1 MAVLIRV
8 IPIPLPA
15 PVRRLERLTAS
26 GADVVPLLRAALA
39 GDGAAVLARPL
50 DAPVVA
56 GDLPPPGEVERRV
69 ALVVETS
76 GTTSRPKRVALSS
89 DALLASA
96 AASQAALGAPGQWI
110 LALPTHYIAGLQVLV
125 RSIAAG
131 TTPAVLAPGSF
142 DPRAFA
148 ELAASMDARV
158 ARYTSLVPTQLHRL
172 VEAAEDVATGDD
184 ARRVRDAVRRVEAI
198 LVGGQATPPHL
209 VDRAAALG
217 WRVVRTYGSSE
228 TAGGC
233 VYDGVPVATAE
244 VAVVDG
250 QVELAG
256 PMLAEGYLGDPRAT
270 DAAFGEHDGRRW
282 YRTGDGGELVD
293 GVLRITGRLDDVVIS
308 GGEKLRLAAVEEAVR
323 SLGAWEARL
332 AEAVAVPGEHA
343 GWGQRPVVFVPGPV
357 DPELA
362 ERVRRELAARLGRV
376 AGSAV
381 VRGIDAMPTLPS
393 GKPDRRALK
402 ALADADP
409 RG

>member
-1 MAVLIRV
+1 M
-8 IPIPLPA
+8 
-15 PVRRLERLTAS
+15 RRLERLTES

-39 GDGAAVLARPL
+39 GDGPALLARPV
-50 DAPVVA
+50 DAPLAA
-56 GDLPPPGEVERRV
+56 GDPPPPAEVERRV

-172 VEAAEDVATGDD
+172 VEAAEGSAGDH
-184 ARRVRDAVRRVEAI
+184 ARGIRDAVRRLEAI

-244 VAVVDG
+244 VEVVDG

-256 PMLAEGYLGDPRAT
+256 PMLAEGYLGDPGAT

-282 YRTGDGGELVD
+282 YRTGDGGELVN

-323 SLGAWEARL
+323 SLAAWDARL
-332 AEAVAVPGEHA
+332 GAAVAVPGEHA

-357 DPELA
+357 DPQLA
-362 ERVRRELAARLGRV
+362 ERVRRELATRLGRV

-381 VRGIDAMPTLPS
+381 VRGIDAVPTLPS
-393 GKPDRRALK
+393 GKPDRRALR

-409 RG
+409 IA

>member
-1 MAVLIRV
+1 VR
-8 IPIPLPA
+8 PLA
-15 PVRRLERLTAS
+15 RLTAT

-39 GDGAAVLARPL
+39 GDGPALLARPV
-50 DAPVVA
+50 DAPVAA
-56 GDLPPPGEVERRV
+56 GDPPPPAQVERRV

-76 GTTSRPKRVALSS
+76 GTTSRPKRVALSA

-131 TTPAVLAPGSF
+131 TAPAVLAPGSF

-172 VEAAEDVATGDD
+172 VEAAEGAAEGG
-184 ARRVRDAVRRVEAI
+184 RVRDAVRRLDAI

-256 PMLAEGYLGDPRAT
+256 PMLAEGYLGDPAAT

-308 GGEKLRLAAVEEAVR
+308 GGEKLRLAAVEEAAR
-323 SLGAWEARL
+323 SLAAWHPGL
-332 AEAVAVPGEHA
+332 GEAVAVPGEHA
-343 GWGQRPVVFVPGPV
+343 GWGQRPVVFAPGSVEPA
-357 DPELA
+357 LA

-376 AGSAV
+376 AGSSA
-381 VRGIDAMPTLPS
+381 VRGIDSMPTLPS
-393 GKPDRRALK
+393 GKPDRRALR

-409 RG
+409 AA

>member
-1 MAVLIRV
+1 
-8 IPIPLPA
+8 
-15 PVRRLERLTAS
+15 VRRLERLTAS

-39 GDGAAVLARPL
+39 GDGPALLARPV
-50 DAPVVA
+50 DAPVAV
-56 GDLPPPGEVERRV
+56 GDPPPLAEVERRV

-131 TTPAVLAPGSF
+131 TAPAVLAPGSF

-148 ELAASMDARV
+148 ELAASLDARV

-172 VEAAEDVATGDD
+172 VEAAEDGAAGDG
-184 ARRVRDAVRRVEAI
+184 ARRVRDAVRRLDAI

-256 PMLAEGYLGDPRAT
+256 PMLAEGYLGDPAAT
-270 DAAFGEHDGRRW
+270 DAVFGEHDSRRW
-282 YRTGDGGELVD
+282 YRTGDGGEVVD

-323 SLGAWEARL
+323 SLAAWEPRL
-332 AEAVAVPGEHA
+332 GEAVAVPGEHA
-343 GWGQRPVVFVPGPV
+343 GWGQRPVVFAPGTV
-357 DPELA
+357 DPGLA

-381 VRGIDAMPTLPS
+381 VRGIDALPTLPS
-393 GKPDRRALK
+393 GKPDRRALR

-409 RG
+409 AA

>member
-1 MAVLIRV
+1 M
-8 IPIPLPA
+8 P
-15 PVRRLERLTAS
+15 
-26 GADVVPLLRAALA
+26 LRAARRS
-39 GDGAAVLARPL
+39 G
-50 DAPVVA
+50 
-56 GDLPPPGEVERRV
+56 PG
-69 ALVVETS
+69 
-76 GTTSRPKRVALSS
+76 P
-89 DALLASA
+89 
-96 AASQAALGAPGQWI
+96 PGQWI

-148 ELAASMDARV
+148 ELAGSMDARV

-172 VEAAEDVATGDD
+172 VEAAEGGAVDH
-184 ARRVRDAVRRVEAI
+184 ARGIRDAVRRLEAI

-256 PMLAEGYLGDPRAT
+256 PMLAEGYLGDPGAT

-308 GGEKLRLAAVEEAVR
+308 GGEKLRLAAVEEGTAR
-323 SLGAWEARL
+323 ITAWPATRRRDPPARN
-332 AEAVAVPGEHA
+332 A
-343 GWGQRPVVFVPGPV
+343 
-357 DPELA
+357 
-362 ERVRRELAARLGRV
+362 
-376 AGSAV
+376 
-381 VRGIDAMPTLPS
+381 
-393 GKPDRRALK
+393 
-402 ALADADP
+402 
-409 RG
+409 

>member
-1 MAVLIRV
+1 M
-8 IPIPLPA
+8 
-15 PVRRLERLTAS
+15 RRLAPLTAS
-26 GADVVPLLRAALA
+26 GADVLPLLRAALA
-39 GDGAAVLARPL
+39 GDGPALLARPV
-50 DAPVVA
+50 DAPVAA
-56 GDLPPPGEVERRV
+56 GDPPPPAEVERRV

-96 AASQAALGAPGQWI
+96 AASQTALGAPGQWI

-131 TTPAVLAPGSF
+131 TAPAVLAPGSF

-172 VEAAEDVATGDD
+172 VETAEAAAGDD
-184 ARRVRDAVRRVEAI
+184 ARRVRDAVRRLDAI
-198 LVGGQATPPHL
+198 LVGGQATPPQL

-233 VYDGVPVATAE
+233 VYDGVPIATAE

-256 PMLAEGYLGDPRAT
+256 PMLAEGYLGDPAAT

-308 GGEKLRLAAVEEAVR
+308 GGEKLRLATVEEAVR
-323 SLGAWEARL
+323 SLAAWDARL
-332 AEAVAVPGEHA
+332 GEAVAVPGEHA
-343 GWGQRPVVFVPGPV
+343 GWGQRPVVFAPGAV
-357 DPELA
+357 DPELG

-381 VRGIDAMPTLPS
+381 VRGIGAMPTLPS
-393 GKPDRRALK
+393 GKPDRRALR

-409 RG
+409 AA

>member
-1 MAVLIRV
+1 M
-8 IPIPLPA
+8 
-15 PVRRLERLTAS
+15 RRLERLTAS

-39 GDGAAVLARPL
+39 GDGPALLARPV
-50 DAPVVA
+50 DAPVAA
-56 GDLPPPGEVERRV
+56 GDPPPPAEVERRV

-357 DPELA
+357 APELA

>member
-1 MAVLIRV
+1 M
-8 IPIPLPA
+8 
-15 PVRRLERLTAS
+15 RRLERLTAS

-39 GDGAAVLARPL
+39 GDGPALLARPV
-50 DAPVVA
+50 DASVAA
-56 GDLPPPGEVERRV
+56 GDPPPPAEVERRV

-131 TTPAVLAPGSF
+131 TAPAVLAPGSF

-148 ELAASMDARV
+148 ELVASMDARV
-158 ARYTSLVPTQLHRL
+158 AGYTSLVPTQLHRL
-172 VEAAEDVATGDD
+172 VDAAEAGAAGDD
-184 ARRVRDAVRRVEAI
+184 ARRVRDAVRRLEAI

-233 VYDGVPVATAE
+233 VYDGVPVATAD

-256 PMLAEGYLGDPRAT
+256 PMLAEGYLGDPAAT

-282 YRTGDGGELVD
+282 YRTGDGGEVVD

-323 SLGAWEARL
+323 SLAAWDARL
-332 AEAVAVPGEHA
+332 GEAVAVPGEHA
-343 GWGQRPVVFVPGPV
+343 GWGQRPVVFAPGAV
-357 DPELA
+357 GPELA

-381 VRGIDAMPTLPS
+381 VRGVDAMPTLPS
-393 GKPDRRALK
+393 GKPDRRALR

>member
-1 MAVLIRV
+1 D
-8 IPIPLPA
+8 P
-15 PVRRLERLTAS
+15 
-26 GADVVPLLRAALA
+26 
-39 GDGAAVLARPL
+39 
-50 DAPVVA
+50 
-56 GDLPPPGEVERRV
+56 PPPGEVERRV

-131 TTPAVLAPGSF
+131 TTPAVLVPGSF

-184 ARRVRDAVRRVEAI
+184 ARRVRDAVRRLEAI

-256 PMLAEGYLGDPRAT
+256 PMLAEGYLGDPGAT

-362 ERVRRELAARLGRV
+362 ERVRRELAARLGRA

>member
-1 MAVLIRV
+1 M
-8 IPIPLPA
+8 
-15 PVRRLERLTAS
+15 RRLERLTAS

-39 GDGAAVLARPL
+39 GDGPALLARPV
-50 DAPVVA
+50 DAPVAA
-56 GDLPPPGEVERRV
+56 GDPPPPAEVERRV

-96 AASQAALGAPGQWI
+96 AASQAALGTPGQWI

-131 TTPAVLAPGSF
+131 TAPAVLAPGSF

-158 ARYTSLVPTQLHRL
+158 AGYTSLVPTQLHRL
-172 VEAAEDVATGDD
+172 VEAAEDGAAGDD
-184 ARRVRDAVRRVEAI
+184 ARRVRDAVRRLDAI

-233 VYDGVPVATAE
+233 VYDGVPVATAD

-256 PMLAEGYLGDPRAT
+256 PMLAEGYLGDPAAT

-282 YRTGDGGELVD
+282 YRTGDGGEVVD

-323 SLGAWEARL
+323 SLAAWDARL
-332 AEAVAVPGEHA
+332 GEAVAVPGEHA
-343 GWGQRPVVFVPGPV
+343 GWGQRPVVFAPGAV
-357 DPELA
+357 GPELA

-381 VRGIDAMPTLPS
+381 VRGVDAMPTLPS
-393 GKPDRRALK
+393 GKPDRRALR

-409 RG
+409 HG

>member
-1 MAVLIRV
+1 VR
-8 IPIPLPA
+8 PLA
-15 PVRRLERLTAS
+15 RLTAT

-39 GDGAAVLARPL
+39 GDGPALLARPV
-50 DAPVVA
+50 DAPVAA
-56 GDLPPPGEVERRV
+56 GDPPPPAQVERRV

-76 GTTSRPKRVALSS
+76 GTTSRPKRVALSA

-96 AASQAALGAPGQWI
+96 AASQTALGAPGQWI

-131 TTPAVLAPGSF
+131 TAPAVLAPGSF

-148 ELAASMDARV
+148 GLAASMDARV

-172 VEAAEDVATGDD
+172 VEAAEGAAEGG
-184 ARRVRDAVRRVEAI
+184 RVRDAVRRLDAI

-256 PMLAEGYLGDPRAT
+256 PMLAEGYLGDPAAT

-308 GGEKLRLAAVEEAVR
+308 GGEKLRLAAVEEAAR
-323 SLGAWEARL
+323 SLAAWHPGL
-332 AEAVAVPGEHA
+332 GEAVAVPGEHA
-343 GWGQRPVVFVPGPV
+343 GWGQRPVVFAPGSVEPA
-357 DPELA
+357 LA

-376 AGSAV
+376 AGSSA
-381 VRGIDAMPTLPS
+381 VRGIDSMPTLPS
-393 GKPDRRALK
+393 GKPDRRALR

-409 RG
+409 AA

>member
-1 MAVLIRV
+1 M
-8 IPIPLPA
+8 
-15 PVRRLERLTAS
+15 RRLERLTAS

-39 GDGAAVLARPL
+39 GDGPALLARPV
-50 DAPVVA
+50 DAPVAV
-56 GDLPPPGEVERRV
+56 GDPPPPVEVERRV

-131 TTPAVLAPGSF
+131 TAPAVLAPGSF

-148 ELAASMDARV
+148 ELAASLDARV

-172 VEAAEDVATGDD
+172 VEAADGGAAGDD
-184 ARRVRDAVRRVEAI
+184 ARRVRDAIRRLDAI

-256 PMLAEGYLGDPRAT
+256 PMLAEGYLGDPGAT

-323 SLGAWEARL
+323 SLAAWDARL
-332 AEAVAVPGEHA
+332 GEAVAVPGEHA
-343 GWGQRPVVFVPGPV
+343 GWGQRPVVFVPGAV
-357 DPELA
+357 DPQLA

-376 AGSAV
+376 AGSTA
-381 VRGIDAMPTLPS
+381 VRGIPEMPTLPS
-393 GKPDRRALK
+393 GKPDRRALR
-402 ALADADP
+402 ALADAHP
-409 RG
+409 AA

>member
-1 MAVLIRV
+1 M
-8 IPIPLPA
+8 
-15 PVRRLERLTAS
+15 RRLERLTAS

-39 GDGAAVLARPL
+39 GDGPALLARPV
-50 DAPVVA
+50 DAPVAA
-56 GDLPPPGEVERRV
+56 GDPPPPAEVERRV

-184 ARRVRDAVRRVEAI
+184 ARRVRDAVRRLEAI
-198 LVGGQATPPHL
+198 LVGGQAAPPHL

>member
-1 MAVLIRV
+1 M
-8 IPIPLPA
+8 
-15 PVRRLERLTAS
+15 RRLERLTAR

-39 GDGAAVLARPL
+39 GDGPALLARPV
-50 DAPVVA
+50 DAPDAPDVPDA
-56 GDLPPPGEVERRV
+56 PDAADAPPPPAEVERRV

-76 GTTSRPKRVALSS
+76 GTTSRPKRVALSA

-96 AASQAALGAPGQWI
+96 AASQTALGAPGQWI

-131 TTPAVLAPGSF
+131 TAPAVLAPGRF

-148 ELAASMDARV
+148 ELAGSLDARV
-158 ARYTSLVPTQLHRL
+158 ARFTSLVPTQLHRL
-172 VEAAEDVATGDD
+172 VEAAEGGSEGGPDGD
-184 ARRVRDAVRRVEAI
+184 ARRVRDAVRRIDAI

-209 VDRAAALG
+209 ADRARALG

-256 PMLAEGYLGDPRAT
+256 PMLAEGYLGDPAAS

-308 GGEKLRLAAVEEAVR
+308 GGEKLRLQAVEELVR
-323 SLGAWEARL
+323 ALADMEPRLG
-332 AEAVAVPGEHA
+332 EAVAVPGEHA

-357 DPELA
+357 DAALA
-362 ERVRRELAARLGRV
+362 ERVRLELAARLGRV
-376 AGSAV
+376 AGSTL
-381 VRGIDAMPTLPS
+381 VRGIDAVPVLAS
-393 GKPDRRALK
+393 GKPDRRALR
-402 ALADADP
+402 LRADA
-409 RG
+409 RT

>member
-1 MAVLIRV
+1 M
-8 IPIPLPA
+8 
-15 PVRRLERLTAS
+15 RRLERLTAS

-39 GDGAAVLARPL
+39 GDGPALLARPV
-50 DAPVVA
+50 DAAAAA
-56 GDLPPPGEVERRV
+56 GDPPPPVEVERRV

-76 GTTSRPKRVALSS
+76 GTTSRPKRVALSA

-96 AASQAALGAPGQWI
+96 AASQTALGAPGQWI

-131 TTPAVLAPGSF
+131 TAPVVLPPGWF

-148 ELAASMDARV
+148 DAAAELDARV
-158 ARYTSLVPTQLHRL
+158 ARFTSLVPTQLHRL
-172 VEAAEDVATGDD
+172 VDAAEAAPAGDD
-184 ARRVRDAVRRVEAI
+184 ARRIRDGVGRLDAI
-198 LVGGQATPPHL
+198 LVGGQATPPQL

-256 PMLAEGYLGDPRAT
+256 PMLAEGYLGDPAAT

-293 GVLRITGRLDDVVIS
+293 GVLRISGRLDDVVIS

-323 SLGAWEARL
+323 SLAGWDARL
-332 AEAVAVPGEHA
+332 GEAVAVPGEHT
-343 GWGQRPVVFVPGPV
+343 GWGQRPVVFVPGGV
-357 DPELA
+357 DPGLA
-362 ERVRRELAARLGRV
+362 DRVRRELAARLGRV
-376 AGSAV
+376 AGSSS
-381 VRGIDAMPTLPS
+381 VRGVEELPTLPS
-393 GKPDRRALK
+393 GKPDRRALRT
-402 ALADADP
+402 LADTDP
-409 RG
+409 GT

>member
-1 MAVLIRV
+1 M
-8 IPIPLPA
+8 
-15 PVRRLERLTAS
+15 RRLERLTAS

-39 GDGAAVLARPL
+39 GDGPALLARPV
-50 DAPVVA
+50 DAPVAV
-56 GDLPPPGEVERRV
+56 GNPPPPAEVERRV

-131 TTPAVLAPGSF
+131 TAPAVLAPGRF

-148 ELAASMDARV
+148 QLATSLDARV

-172 VEAAEDVATGDD
+172 VEAAEGDTGDD
-184 ARRVRDAVRRVEAI
+184 ARRVREAVRRLDAI
-198 LVGGQATPPHL
+198 LVGGQAAPPHL

-233 VYDGVPVATAE
+233 VYDGVPVATAG

-256 PMLAEGYLGDPRAT
+256 PMLAEGYLGDPAAT

-282 YRTGDGGELVD
+282 YRTGDGGDLVD

-323 SLGAWEARL
+323 SMVAWEPRL
-332 AEAVAVPGEHA
+332 GEAVAVPGEHA
-343 GWGQRPVVFVPGPV
+343 GWGQRPVVFAPGTV
-357 DPELA
+357 NPELA

-381 VRGIDAMPTLPS
+381 VRGIDALPTLPS
-393 GKPDRRALK
+393 GKPDRRALR

-409 RG
+409 AA

>member
-1 MAVLIRV
+1 M
-8 IPIPLPA
+8 
-15 PVRRLERLTAS
+15 RRLERLTAS

-39 GDGAAVLARPL
+39 GDGPALLARPV
-50 DAPVVA
+50 DAPVAA
-56 GDLPPPGEVERRV
+56 GDPPPPAEVERRV

-184 ARRVRDAVRRVEAI
+184 ARRIRDAVRRVEAI

-362 ERVRRELAARLGRV
+362 ERVRRELAARLGRA

>member
-1 MAVLIRV
+1 M
-8 IPIPLPA
+8 
-15 PVRRLERLTAS
+15 RRLERLADS
-26 GADVVPLLRAALA
+26 GADVLPLLRAALA
-39 GDGAAVLARPL
+39 GDGPALLARPV

-56 GDLPPPGEVERRV
+56 GDPPPPAEVERRV

-96 AASQAALGAPGQWI
+96 AASQAALGPPGQWI

-148 ELAASMDARV
+148 ELAGSMDARV

-172 VEAAEDVATGDD
+172 VEAAEGGAVDH
-184 ARRVRDAVRRVEAI
+184 ARGIRDAVRRLEAI

-256 PMLAEGYLGDPRAT
+256 PMLAEGYLGDPGAT

-323 SLGAWEARL
+323 SLAAWEPRL
-332 AEAVAVPGEHA
+332 GEAVAVPGEHA

-362 ERVRRELAARLGRV
+362 ERVRRELATRLGRV

-393 GKPDRRALK
+393 GKPDRRALR
-402 ALADADP
+402 ALADAAP
-409 RG
+409 VA

>member
-1 MAVLIRV
+1 M
-8 IPIPLPA
+8 
-15 PVRRLERLTAS
+15 RRLERLTAS

-56 GDLPPPGEVERRV
+56 GDPPPPGEVERRV

-184 ARRVRDAVRRVEAI
+184 ARRVRDAVRRLEAI

-256 PMLAEGYLGDPRAT
+256 PMLAEGYLGDPGAT

>member
-1 MAVLIRV
+1 M
-8 IPIPLPA
+8 
-15 PVRRLERLTAS
+15 RRLERLTAS

-39 GDGAAVLARPL
+39 GDGPALLARPV
-50 DAPVVA
+50 DAPVAA
-56 GDLPPPGEVERRV
+56 GDPPPPADVERRV

-131 TTPAVLAPGSF
+131 TAPAVLAPGSF

-148 ELAASMDARV
+148 DLAASLDARV

-172 VEAAEDVATGDD
+172 VEAAEGGAAGDD
-184 ARRVRDAVRRVEAI
+184 ARRVRDAVRRLDAI

-256 PMLAEGYLGDPRAT
+256 PMLAEGYLGDPGAT

-282 YRTGDGGELVD
+282 YRTGDGGDLVD

-323 SLGAWEARL
+323 SLEDGDARL
-332 AEAVAVPGEHA
+332 GEAVAVPGEHA
-343 GWGQRPVVFVPGPV
+343 GWGQRPVVFVPGAV
-357 DPELA
+357 DPQLA
-362 ERVRRELAARLGRV
+362 EGVRRELAARLGRV
-376 AGSAV
+376 AGSTA
-381 VRGIDAMPTLPS
+381 VRGIPEMPTLPS
-393 GKPDRRALK
+393 GKPDRRALR

-409 RG
+409 AA

>member
-1 MAVLIRV
+1 M
-8 IPIPLPA
+8 
-15 PVRRLERLTAS
+15 TAS

-256 PMLAEGYLGDPRAT
+256 PMLAEGYLGDPGAT

>member
-1 MAVLIRV
+1 M
-8 IPIPLPA
+8 
-15 PVRRLERLTAS
+15 TAS

-39 GDGAAVLARPL
+39 GDGPALLARPV
-50 DAPVVA
+50 DAPVAA
-56 GDLPPPGEVERRV
+56 GDPPPPAEVERRV

-256 PMLAEGYLGDPRAT
+256 PMLAEGYLGDPGAT

>member
-1 MAVLIRV
+1 M
-8 IPIPLPA
+8 
-15 PVRRLERLTAS
+15 TAS

-39 GDGAAVLARPL
+39 GDGPALLARPV
-50 DAPVVA
+50 DAPVAA
-56 GDLPPPGEVERRV
+56 GDPPPPAEVERRV

>member
-1 MAVLIRV
+1 M
-8 IPIPLPA
+8 
-15 PVRRLERLTAS
+15 RRLERLTAS

-39 GDGAAVLARPL
+39 GDGPALLARPV
-50 DAPVVA
+50 DAPVAA
-56 GDLPPPGEVERRV
+56 GDPPPPAEVERRV

-184 ARRVRDAVRRVEAI
+184 ARRVRDAVRRLEAI

-362 ERVRRELAARLGRV
+362 ERVRRELAARLGRA

>member
-1 MAVLIRV
+1 M
-8 IPIPLPA
+8 
-15 PVRRLERLTAS
+15 RRLERLTAS
-26 GADVVPLLRAALA
+26 GAEVVPLLRAALA
-39 GDGAAVLARPL
+39 GDGPALLARPV
-50 DAPVVA
+50 DAPVAV
-56 GDLPPPGEVERRV
+56 GDPPPPAEVERRV

-110 LALPTHYIAGLQVLV
+110 LALPTHYIAGLQVIV

-131 TTPAVLAPGSF
+131 TAPAVLAPGSF

-158 ARYTSLVPTQLHRL
+158 AGYTSLVPTQLHRL
-172 VEAAEDVATGDD
+172 VEAAEDDAAGDG
-184 ARRVRDAVRRVEAI
+184 ARRVRDAVRRLEAI
-198 LVGGQATPPHL
+198 LVGGQATPPQL
-209 VDRAAALG
+209 IDRAAAVG

-256 PMLAEGYLGDPRAT
+256 PMLAEGYLGDPAAT

-323 SLGAWEARL
+323 SLAAWEPRL
-332 AEAVAVPGEHA
+332 GEAVAVPGEHA
-343 GWGQRPVVFVPGPV
+343 GWGQRPVVFVPGAM

-362 ERVRRELAARLGRV
+362 ERVRRDLAARLGRV

-381 VRGIDAMPTLPS
+381 VRGIDAVPTLPS
-393 GKPDRRALK
+393 GKPDRRALRT
-402 ALADADP
+402 LADADP
-409 RG
+409 AA

>member
-1 MAVLIRV
+1 MR
-8 IPIPLPA
+8 PLA
-15 PVRRLERLTAS
+15 RLTAT

-39 GDGAAVLARPL
+39 GDGPALLARPVG
-50 DAPVVA
+50 APVAA
-56 GDLPPPGEVERRV
+56 GDPPPPAQVERRV

-76 GTTSRPKRVALSS
+76 GTTSRPKRVALSA

-96 AASQAALGAPGQWI
+96 AASQTALGAPGQWI
-110 LALPTHYIAGLQVLV
+110 LALPTHYIAGLQVIV

-131 TTPAVLAPGSF
+131 TAPAVLARGSF

-172 VEAAEDVATGDD
+172 VEAAEVGAEGG
-184 ARRVRDAVRRVEAI
+184 RVRDAVRRLDAI
-198 LVGGQATPPHL
+198 LVGGQATPPQL

-244 VAVVDG
+244 IAVVDG

-256 PMLAEGYLGDPRAT
+256 PMLAEGYLGDPAAT

-323 SLGAWEARL
+323 SLAAWDARL
-332 AEAVAVPGEHA
+332 GEAVAVPGEHA
-343 GWGQRPVVFVPGPV
+343 GWGQRPVVFAPGAV
-357 DPELA
+357 DPVLA
-362 ERVRRELAARLGRV
+362 ERVRRELATRLGRV

-393 GKPDRRALK
+393 GKPDRRALR

-409 RG
+409 SA

>member
-1 MAVLIRV
+1 M
-8 IPIPLPA
+8 
-15 PVRRLERLTAS
+15 RRLAPLTAS
-26 GADVVPLLRAALA
+26 GADVLPLLRAALA
-39 GDGAAVLARPL
+39 GDGPALLARPV
-50 DAPVVA
+50 DAPVAA
-56 GDLPPPGEVERRV
+56 GDPPPPAEVERRV

-96 AASQAALGAPGQWI
+96 AASQTALGAPGQWI

-131 TTPAVLAPGSF
+131 TAPAVLAPGSF

-172 VEAAEDVATGDD
+172 VEAAEATAGDD
-184 ARRVRDAVRRVEAI
+184 ARRVRDTVRRLDAI
-198 LVGGQATPPHL
+198 LVGGQATPPQL

-233 VYDGVPVATAE
+233 VYDGVPIATAE

-256 PMLAEGYLGDPRAT
+256 PMLAEGYLGDPAAT

-282 YRTGDGGELVD
+282 YRTGDGGEVAD

-323 SLGAWEARL
+323 SLAAWDARL
-332 AEAVAVPGEHA
+332 GEAVAVPGEHA
-343 GWGQRPVVFVPGPV
+343 GWGQRPVVFVPGAV
-357 DPELA
+357 DPQLA

-376 AGSAV
+376 AGSTA
-381 VRGIDAMPTLPS
+381 VRGIPEMPTLPS
-393 GKPDRRALK
+393 GKPDRRALR
-402 ALADADP
+402 ALADAHP
-409 RG
+409 AA

>member
-1 MAVLIRV
+1 
-8 IPIPLPA
+8 
-15 PVRRLERLTAS
+15 VRRLAPLSAS
-26 GADVVPLLRAALA
+26 GADVLPLLRAALA
-39 GDGAAVLARPL
+39 GDGPALLARPV
-50 DAPVVA
+50 DAPATA
-56 GDLPPPGEVERRV
+56 GDPPPAEVERRV

-96 AASQAALGAPGQWI
+96 AASQTALGAPGQWI

-131 TTPAVLAPGSF
+131 TAPAVLAPGSF

-172 VEAAEDVATGDD
+172 VEAAEAAAGDD
-184 ARRVRDAVRRVEAI
+184 ARRVRDAVRRLDAI
-198 LVGGQATPPHL
+198 LVGGQATPPQL
-209 VDRAAALG
+209 VDRAAALR

-233 VYDGVPVATAE
+233 VYDGVPIATAE

-256 PMLAEGYLGDPRAT
+256 PMLAEGYLGDPAAT

-282 YRTGDGGELVD
+282 YRTGDGGEVVD

-323 SLGAWEARL
+323 SLAAWDARL
-332 AEAVAVPGEHA
+332 GEAVVVAGEHA
-343 GWGQRPVVFVPGPV
+343 GWGQRPVVFAPGRV

-381 VRGIDAMPTLPS
+381 VRGIDAMPALPS
-393 GKPDRRALK
+393 GKPDRRALR

-409 RG
+409 AA

>member
-1 MAVLIRV
+1 M
-8 IPIPLPA
+8 
-15 PVRRLERLTAS
+15 RRLERLTAS

-39 GDGAAVLARPL
+39 GDGPALLARPV
-50 DAPVVA
+50 DAPVAA
-56 GDLPPPGEVERRV
+56 GAPPPPAEVERRV

-96 AASQAALGAPGQWI
+96 AASPAALGAPGQWI

>member
-1 MAVLIRV
+1 M
-8 IPIPLPA
+8 
-15 PVRRLERLTAS
+15 RRLERLTAS

-39 GDGAAVLARPL
+39 GDGPALLARPV
-50 DAPVVA
+50 DAPVAA
-56 GDLPPPGEVERRV
+56 GDPPPPAEAERRV

-184 ARRVRDAVRRVEAI
+184 ARRVRDAVRRLEAI

-233 VYDGVPVATAE
+233 VYDGVPVATAA

-362 ERVRRELAARLGRV
+362 ERVRRELAARLGRA

>member
-1 MAVLIRV
+1 M
-8 IPIPLPA
+8 
-15 PVRRLERLTAS
+15 RRLERLTAS
-26 GADVVPLLRAALA
+26 GADVVPHLRAALA
-39 GDGAAVLARPL
+39 GDGPALLARPV
-50 DAPVVA
+50 DAPAAV
-56 GDLPPPGEVERRV
+56 GDPPPVEVERRV

-96 AASQAALGAPGQWI
+96 AASQTALGAPGQWI

-131 TTPAVLAPGSF
+131 TAPAVLAPGSF

-148 ELAASMDARV
+148 DLAASMDARL

-172 VEAAEDVATGDD
+172 VEAADGGAAGDD
-184 ARRVRDAVRRVEAI
+184 ARRVRDAVRRLDAI

-256 PMLAEGYLGDPRAT
+256 PMLAEGYLGDPGAT
-270 DAAFGEHDGRRW
+270 EAAFGEHDGRRW
-282 YRTGDGGELVD
+282 YRTGDGGALVD

-323 SLGAWEARL
+323 SLAAWDARL
-332 AEAVAVPGEHA
+332 GEAVAVPGEHA
-343 GWGQRPVVFVPGPV
+343 GWGQRPVVFVPGAV
-357 DPELA
+357 DPQLA

-376 AGSAV
+376 AGSTA
-381 VRGIDAMPTLPS
+381 VRGIPEMPTLPS
-393 GKPDRRALK
+393 GKPDRRALR
-402 ALADADP
+402 ALADAHP
-409 RG
+409 AA

>member
-1 MAVLIRV
+1 M
-8 IPIPLPA
+8 
-15 PVRRLERLTAS
+15 RRLERLTAS
-26 GADVVPLLRAALA
+26 GADVLPLLRAALA
-39 GDGAAVLARPL
+39 GDGPALLARPV
-50 DAPVVA
+50 DAPVAA
-56 GDLPPPGEVERRV
+56 GDPPPPAEVERRV

-96 AASQAALGAPGQWI
+96 AASQTALGAPGQWI

-131 TTPAVLAPGSF
+131 TAPAVLAPGSF

-172 VEAAEDVATGDD
+172 VEAAEGGDRPADAD
-184 ARRVRDAVRRVEAI
+184 ARRIRDAVRRLDAI

-209 VDRAAALG
+209 VDGAAALG

-256 PMLAEGYLGDPRAT
+256 PMLAEGYLGDPAAT

-282 YRTGDGGELVD
+282 YRTGDGGELVG

-323 SLGAWEARL
+323 SLAAWHPGL
-332 AEAVAVPGEHA
+332 GEAVVVPGEHA
-343 GWGQRPVVFVPGPV
+343 GWGQRPVVFAPGSV
-357 DPELA
+357 YPELA
-362 ERVRRELAARLGRV
+362 ERVRRELAGRLGRV
-376 AGSAV
+376 AGSGV
-381 VRGIDAMPTLPS
+381 VRGIPALPTLPS
-393 GKPDRRALK
+393 GKPDRRALR

-409 RG
+409 LA

>member
-1 MAVLIRV
+1 M
-8 IPIPLPA
+8 
-15 PVRRLERLTAS
+15 RRLERLTAS

-39 GDGAAVLARPL
+39 GDGPALLARPV
-50 DAPVVA
+50 DAPVAA
-56 GDLPPPGEVERRV
+56 GDPPPPAEVERRV

-217 WRVVRTYGSSE
+217 WRVVRTYGSRE

>member
-1 MAVLIRV
+1 
-8 IPIPLPA
+8 
-15 PVRRLERLTAS
+15 VRRLERLTAS
-26 GADVVPLLRAALA
+26 DADVVPLLRAALA
-39 GDGAAVLARPL
+39 GDGPALLARPV
-50 DAPVVA
+50 DAPLAA
-56 GDLPPPGEVERRV
+56 GDPPPPAEVERRV

-131 TTPAVLAPGSF
+131 TAPAVLAPGSF

-148 ELAASMDARV
+148 ELAASLDARV

-172 VEAAEDVATGDD
+172 VEAAEGDPGGD
-184 ARRVRDAVRRVEAI
+184 ARRVRDAVRRLDAI

-256 PMLAEGYLGDPRAT
+256 PMLAEGYLGDPAAT

-282 YRTGDGGELVD
+282 YRTGDAVDQVD

-323 SLGAWEARL
+323 SMVAWEPRL
-332 AEAVAVPGEHA
+332 GEAVAVPGEHP
-343 GWGQRPVVFVPGPV
+343 GWGQRPVVFAPGTV
-357 DPELA
+357 DPQLA

-381 VRGIDAMPTLPS
+381 VRGIDALPTLPS
-393 GKPDRRALK
+393 GKPDRRALR

-409 RG
+409 AA

>member
-1 MAVLIRV
+1 VR
-8 IPIPLPA
+8 PLA
-15 PVRRLERLTAS
+15 RLTTT
-26 GADVVPLLRAALA
+26 GQDVVPLLRAALA
-39 GDGAAVLARPL
+39 GDGPALLARPL
-50 DAPVVA
+50 DAPSAA
-56 GDLPPPGEVERRV
+56 GDPPPPAEVERRV

-76 GTTSRPKRVALSS
+76 GTTSRPKRVALSAA
-89 DALLASA
+89 ALLASA
-96 AASQAALGAPGQWI
+96 AASQTALGAPGQWI

-131 TTPAVLAPGSF
+131 TAPAVLAPGSF

-148 ELAASMDARV
+148 ELAGSMDARV

-172 VEAAEDVATGDD
+172 VEAAEGGGD
-184 ARRVRDAVRRVEAI
+184 ARRVRDAVRRLDAI
-198 LVGGQATPPHL
+198 LVGGQATPPHM
-209 VDRAAALG
+209 VDRAATLG

-256 PMLAEGYLGDPRAT
+256 PMLAEGYLGDPAAT

-282 YRTGDGGELVD
+282 YRTGDGGILED

-323 SLGAWEARL
+323 SLAAWEPGL
-332 AEAVAVPGEHA
+332 GEAVAVPGEHA
-343 GWGQRPVVFVPGPV
+343 GWGQRAVVFAPGPV
-357 DPELA
+357 DARLA

-381 VRGIDAMPTLPS
+381 VRGVERMPTLPS
-393 GKPDRRALK
+393 GKPDRRALR

-409 RG
+409 DA

>member
-1 MAVLIRV
+1 M
-8 IPIPLPA
+8 
-15 PVRRLERLTAS
+15 RRLERLTAS

>member
-1 MAVLIRV
+1 M
-8 IPIPLPA
+8 
-15 PVRRLERLTAS
+15 RRLERLTAS
-26 GADVVPLLRAALA
+26 GADVVPLLRAARA
-39 GDGAAVLARPL
+39 GDGPALLARPV
-50 DAPVVA
+50 DAPVAA
-56 GDLPPPGEVERRV
+56 GDPPPPAEVERRV

>member
-1 MAVLIRV
+1 M
-8 IPIPLPA
+8 
-15 PVRRLERLTAS
+15 RRLERLTAS

-56 GDLPPPGEVERRV
+56 GDPPPPGEVERRV

-217 WRVVRTYGSSE
+217 WHVVRTYGSSE

>member
-1 MAVLIRV
+1 M
-8 IPIPLPA
+8 
-15 PVRRLERLTAS
+15 RRLERLTAS

-39 GDGAAVLARPL
+39 GDGPALLARPV
-50 DAPVVA
+50 DAPVAA
-56 GDLPPPGEVERRV
+56 GDPPPPAEVERRV

-131 TTPAVLAPGSF
+131 TAPAVLAPGSF

-158 ARYTSLVPTQLHRL
+158 AGYTSLVPTQLHRL
-172 VEAAEDVATGDD
+172 VEAAEGGAAGDD
-184 ARRVRDAVRRVEAI
+184 ARLVRDAVRRLDAI

-244 VAVVDG
+244 ITVVDG

-256 PMLAEGYLGDPRAT
+256 PMLAEGYLGDLAAT

-282 YRTGDGGELVD
+282 YRTGDGGEVVD

-323 SLGAWEARL
+323 SLAAWDARL
-332 AEAVAVPGEHA
+332 GEAVAVPGEHA
-343 GWGQRPVVFVPGPV
+343 GWGQRPVVFAPGALG
-357 DPELA
+357 PELA

-381 VRGIDAMPTLPS
+381 VRSIDAMPTLPS
-393 GKPDRRALK
+393 GKPDRRALR

>member
-1 MAVLIRV
+1 VR
-8 IPIPLPA
+8 PLA
-15 PVRRLERLTAS
+15 RLTAT
-26 GADVVPLLRAALA
+26 GGDVVPLLRAALA
-39 GDGAAVLARPL
+39 GDGPALLARPVH
-50 DAPVVA
+50 APVVA
-56 GDLPPPGEVERRV
+56 EDPPPPAQVERRV

-76 GTTSRPKRVALSS
+76 GTTSRPKRVALSA

-96 AASQAALGAPGQWI
+96 AASQTALGAPGQWI

-131 TTPAVLAPGSF
+131 TAPAVLAPGSF

-172 VEAAEDVATGDD
+172 VEAAEDAAEGG
-184 ARRVRDAVRRVEAI
+184 RVRDAVRRLDAI

-256 PMLAEGYLGDPRAT
+256 PMLAEGYLGDPAAT

-282 YRTGDGGELVD
+282 YRTGDGGELAD

-308 GGEKLRLAAVEEAVR
+308 GGEKLRLAAVEEAAR
-323 SLGAWEARL
+323 SLAAWHPGL
-332 AEAVAVPGEHA
+332 GEAVAVPGEHA
-343 GWGQRPVVFVPGPV
+343 GWGQRPVVFVPGSVEPA
-357 DPELA
+357 LA
-362 ERVRRELAARLGRV
+362 ERVRRELAGRLGRV
-376 AGSAV
+376 AGSAL

-393 GKPDRRALK
+393 GKPDRRALR
-402 ALADADP
+402 ALADAGPDA
-409 RG
+409 

>member
-1 MAVLIRV
+1 MR
-8 IPIPLPA
+8 PLA
-15 PVRRLERLTAS
+15 RLTAT

-39 GDGAAVLARPL
+39 GDGPALLARPV

-56 GDLPPPGEVERRV
+56 EDPPPPAQVERRV

-76 GTTSRPKRVALSS
+76 GTTSRPKRVALSA

-96 AASQAALGAPGQWI
+96 AASQTALGAPGQWI

-131 TTPAVLAPGSF
+131 TAPVVLAPGSF

-172 VEAAEDVATGDD
+172 VEAAEDAAEGG
-184 ARRVRDAVRRVEAI
+184 RVRDAVRGLDAI

-256 PMLAEGYLGDPRAT
+256 PMLAEGYLGDPAAT

-282 YRTGDGGELVD
+282 YRTGDGGELAD

-308 GGEKLRLAAVEEAVR
+308 GGEKLRLAAVEEAAR
-323 SLGAWEARL
+323 SLAAWHPGL
-332 AEAVAVPGEHA
+332 GEAVAVPGEHA
-343 GWGQRPVVFVPGPV
+343 GWGQRPVVFVPGSVEPA
-357 DPELA
+357 LA
-362 ERVRRELAARLGRV
+362 ERVRRELAGRLGRV
-376 AGSAV
+376 AGSAL

-393 GKPDRRALK
+393 GKPDRRALR
-402 ALADADP
+402 ALADAGPDA
-409 RG
+409 